1 MSTQMSENQ
10 NARRYL
16 AVTPCRNE
24 EQYIQTTI
32 DSMAAQTVL
41 PACWVI
47 VDDGSTDRTPEI
59 LAAAAAKYP
68 WIKVVKRADR
78 GERAVGPGVIQAFN
92 DGLDSVNIDDFD
104 YVCKLDGDLGIP
116 DRYFEGLMEILE
128 GDPLRGNISGKTYI
142 ETGSGKWVSERMGD
156 ENAIGPTKFY
166 RVSCYKDIG
175 GFVPQ
180 ASWDGI
186 DGHMCRMKGW
196 IAESIDRDDLQLKH
210 YRPQGSSQ
218 KSIWT
223 GRKRWGRG
231 KYFMGSSLLY
241 VMAVAVYRMPERPF
255 IIGGIGIFWG
265 YLRARLE
272 RAERFDNPEY
282 LRFFRKYEMDSLL
295 KGKRKT
301 LDAANETI
309 RAHAKANNDPRLT
322 SQASDNQPV
331 SGSKDLVA

>member
-1 MSTQMSENQ
+1 M
-10 NARRYL
+10 NAQQTTTTSSRRYL

-32 DSMAAQTVL
+32 DSMVAQTVL

-59 LAAAAAKYP
+59 LAQAAAEHP
-68 WIKVVKRADR
+68 WIKIVQRADR

-92 DGLDSVNIDDFD
+92 DGLDSVNINDFD

-116 DRYFEGLMEILE
+116 ERYFEGLIEILE
-128 GDPLRGNISGKTYI
+128 RDPLRGNISGKTYI

-196 IAESIDRDDLQLKH
+196 IAESIDREDLQLKH

-241 VMAVAVYRMPERPF
+241 VSAVAMYRMPERPF
-255 IIGGIGIFWG
+255 IVGGVGIFWG
-265 YLRARLE
+265 YLRAWFGGVDRY
-272 RAERFDNPEY
+272 DNAEY
-282 LRFFRKYEMDSLL
+282 LKFFRKYEMDSLL

-301 LDAANETI
+301 LDATNAKI
-309 RAHAKANNDPRLT
+309 RAHAKASNDPRLDAN
-322 SQASDNQPV
+322 ASCDESNG
-331 SGSKDLVA
+331 GSKDLVA